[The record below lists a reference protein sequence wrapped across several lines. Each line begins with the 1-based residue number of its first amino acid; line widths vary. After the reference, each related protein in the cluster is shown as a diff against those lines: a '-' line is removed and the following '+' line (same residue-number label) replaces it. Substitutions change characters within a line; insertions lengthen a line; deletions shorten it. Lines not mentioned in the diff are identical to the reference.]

1 MSLGSIVCQEARR
14 FVPPTIRNRVEIR
27 TREGQTRVDLETELL
42 KSRQILRKARSLR
55 KTGSSAETK
64 TKGPAML

>member
-1 MSLGSIVCQEARR
+1 MSPGSIFARQPADLYR
-14 FVPPTIRNRVEIR
+14 RQFEIVSRSRRVKAK
-27 TREGQTRVDLETELL
+27 REVGLETELL